1 MMNLISRFHSFIR
14 NRSKARRAVPRG
26 IRHMPV
32 HIGRALSTAF
42 GSLLAEINQKEKCE
56 KYENQKEI
64 VRNYACVYVGV

>member
-32 HIGRALSTAF
+32 HICRALSTAF
-42 GSLLAEINQKEKCE
+42 GSLLAEINQKESE

>member
-14 NRSKARRAVPRG
+14 NRPKARRAVPRG

-42 GSLLAEINQKEKCE
+42 GSLLAEINQKESE